1 MIGTHKVY
9 CLCGSIRFKRE
20 FEEQARWLTLSGNI
34 VLMPNVWCH
43 DSAFIERSITKDMK
57 DRLDELHLRKIDMAD
72 VVFIINPE
80 NYIGESTKNEIKY
93 ALQKGKEIMFEYD
106 YAIKTKDGK
115 SRIDIILSE
124 IQ

>member
-1 MIGTHKVY
+1 
-9 CLCGSIRFKRE
+9 
-20 FEEQARWLTLSGNI
+20 
-34 VLMPNVWCH
+34 MPNVWCH

-93 ALQKGKEIMFEYD
+93 ALQKSKEIMFEYD
-106 YAIKTKDGK
+106 YTIKTKDGK
-115 SRIDIILSE
+115 PRIDILLSE